1 VLVDE
6 VTPDS
11 PAAVAG
17 LRQGDV
23 ITAYNGRSIQDG
35 RDLALAVA
43 DTPAG
48 ERVNMSI
55 LRDGRETRLSVLVR
69 TQPATKVSA
78 LQPAFGLD
86 E

>member
-48 ERVNMSI
+48 ERASLSI
-55 LRDGRETRLSVLVR
+55 WRDARTASLSVLVR
-69 TQPATKVSA
+69 SQPATKVSS
-78 LQPAFGLD
+78 LEPAI
-86 E
+86 EQ